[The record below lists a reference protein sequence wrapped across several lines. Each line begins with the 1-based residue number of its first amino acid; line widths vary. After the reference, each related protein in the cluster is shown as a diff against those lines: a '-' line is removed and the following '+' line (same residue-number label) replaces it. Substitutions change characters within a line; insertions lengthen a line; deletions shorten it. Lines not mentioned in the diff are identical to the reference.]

1 MLNARLLQH
10 RTAYS
15 DLAVVKSLLHMLG
28 SAKIPNIQSMIDA
41 MIEQYRCET
50 IDIEDVEFEEYYL
63 ELDSLFP
70 ENKEISENE

>member
-1 MLNARLLQH
+1 
-10 RTAYS
+10 
-15 DLAVVKSLLHMLG
+15 MLG
-28 SAKIPNIQSMIDA
+28 SAKIPNIQSKIDA
-41 MIEQYRCET
+41 MIEQYRRET